1 MPACVDAAHRRAKLI
16 KAAMPAD
23 ETRSRQLRLGV
34 TTLHDAGQGI
44 CRRAAARLDRS
55 ARGAQI
61 LRRPAGAEPMTPQKI
76 AAFHP
81 ASGSVESLRRMPLAA
96 RARIESE
103 AEALLVL
110 LAQARGRAKGNHE
123 AEAAVAVIEELVAQV
138 LAQLI
143 AARM

>member
-1 MPACVDAAHRRAKLI
+1 
-16 KAAMPAD
+16 
-23 ETRSRQLRLGV
+23 
-34 TTLHDAGQGI
+34 
-44 CRRAAARLDRS
+44 
-55 ARGAQI
+55 
-61 LRRPAGAEPMTPQKI
+61 MTPQKI
-76 AAFHP
+76 AAFHR